1 MGFAHQTAP
10 NSTPIAMTDAERQLT
25 RIGGFLIS
33 EWVQAVIIAIV
44 VPAVIFGFVVSGE
57 RDEAADQA
65 VASVEAISAYWLRAA
80 REGKPL
86 QCSSN
91 AAPEGSLDN
100 PFLALAIQP
109 VPFNEDDSSTGM
121 RPALFVEAFRRR
133 HGNDA
138 LVTARRFHDAIEARD
153 ESLLRGVAKG
163 KNSIRFSVLVSTH
176 ERCPAGGAGP
186 GA

>member
-1 MGFAHQTAP
+1 MGFADQTAP
-10 NSTPIAMTDAERQLT
+10 NSTPIAMTDAERQPT

-80 REGKPL
+80 REGTPL

-100 PFLALAIQP
+100 PFLLLCHLDQ
-109 VPFNEDDSSTGM
+109 VPLPGFPFPTHSSQSNWT
-121 RPALFVEAFRRR
+121 PSA
-133 HGNDA
+133 
-138 LVTARRFHDAIEARD
+138 T
-153 ESLLRGVAKG
+153 
-163 KNSIRFSVLVSTH
+163 
-176 ERCPAGGAGP
+176 
-186 GA
+186 